1 MKPFYFMLL
10 LISVWII
17 EGCKPDPYPD
27 NPDYTVHKPRVKYK
41 PSKRNLQKMVE
52 QLQGSPYVWAEEGPD
67 KFDCSGLT
75 YYVYGSMGIELPRTA
90 REQAKVGKRVKLS
103 ELKYGD
109 LLFFATNPRKPH
121 KITHVGIYLGDG
133 WFTHASTVKKEVIYS
148 NLYQSRYY
156 KKHLRICRRYLPESD
171 KAPSVAP
178 WKATRT
184 KTPKEEMPASSLPK
198 PKRAVIVASKDLDE
212 KLSHTKAGNFYVQ
225 AGSFKGKPNRT
236 YLAKLKRYGYTYR
249 LLTFHKDGTRINK
262 LLIGPYRTKKEA
274 REMLDAVRHDINPD
288 AFIAEIR

>member
-1 MKPFYFMLL
+1 MIFTLRILL
-10 LISVWII
+10 FFIFVGILG
-17 EGCKPDPYPD
+17 GCKPDPYPKH
-27 NPDYTVHKPRVKYK
+27 PDYTVRKPEIKYE
-41 PSKRNLQKMVE
+41 PSKKNLQKMIE

-109 LLFFATNPRKPH
+109 LLFFATNPRRPH

-148 NLYQSRYY
+148 NLYQSKYY
-156 KKHLRICRRYLPESD
+156 KKHLRLCRRYLPEGE
-171 KAPSVAP
+171 KAPTAAP
-178 WKATRT
+178 WAAAKKAKRT
-184 KTPKEEMPASSLPK
+184 PTQNEPK
-198 PKRAVIVASKDLDE
+198 PSKRAVVIASRDLDK
-212 KLSHTKAGNFYVQ
+212 KLSHTQAGHYYIQ
-225 AGSFKGKPNRT
+225 AGSFRGKPNRT
-236 YLAKLKRYGYTYR
+236 YLAKLKSYGYDYR
-249 LLTFHKDGTRINK
+249 LLTFRKEGTRINK
-262 LLIGPYRTKKEA
+262 LLIGPYKTKREA
-274 REMLDAVRHDINPD
+274 HEMLDAVRHDINPD